1 MKVNDESQSNLL
13 KFGFSVSK
21 KDKNVNED
29 NHFID
34 PHNDVVPDHEEIGD
48 NQIVKVEIPMD
59 I

>member
-21 KDKNVNED
+21 KDKDIYED

-34 PHNDVVPDHEEIGD
+34 THHNTVPSHEEADG
-48 NQIVKVEIPMD
+48 N
-59 I
+59 